1 MFEEHTE
8 IQFKSKAEIEAFQN
22 ERLQKAIEYVSKN
35 SPYYKRL
42 FAENNI
48 NVADIK
54 TVADAFY
61 DGHLIAGDC
70 RKFRLPLKRN
80 CRNIIKIFTAYL
92 KKRLLTL

>member
-54 TVADAFY
+54 TVADLQKIPVIYPFF
-61 DGHLIAGDC
+61 
-70 RKFRLPLKRN
+70 FRLFYHIDYYRILKTTP
-80 CRNIIKIFTAYL
+80 I
-92 KKRLLTL
+92 